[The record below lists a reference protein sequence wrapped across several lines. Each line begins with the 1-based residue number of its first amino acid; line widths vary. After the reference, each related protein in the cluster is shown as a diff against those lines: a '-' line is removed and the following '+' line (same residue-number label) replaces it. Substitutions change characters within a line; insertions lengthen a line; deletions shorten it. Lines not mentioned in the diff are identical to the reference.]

1 MSPPSPHKRPKCSL
15 IRFEASLPNESWQ
28 SDVTFYELC
37 DGTKV
42 EIVNF
47 IDDFS
52 RVCGASKVLA
62 TTTSPDVVATPLRRR
77 RLMGPAGLA
86 SERQR
91 LHLHRH
97 LRGGYSAMESELFH
111 LGIASRHS
119 RPYHPQT

>member
-1 MSPPSPHKRPKCSL
+1 M
-15 IRFEASLPNESWQ
+15 
-28 SDVTFYELC
+28 TFYELC

-62 TTTSPDVVATPLRRR
+62 TTTSPDVVATLYDAGA
-77 RLMGPAGLA
+77 LWGPAGLA
-86 SERQR
+86 SGRQR

-119 RPYHPQT
+119 RPYHAQT